1 MYITVM
7 DILKLSNVIIFIGYL
22 LCITLSTEESVD
34 EIDQHIYL
42 KVPHGV
48 AVQYQYPMRAGYS
61 PGTLGSE
68 HSAII
73 IPPESSRKSQLTF
86 LYHESIDEYKKL
98 RNYDENR
105 IKDFHYKYYDSLIKI
120 HKLKLKADEKN
131 KKFYNYLILEL
142 SNARLQY
149 MMYYCTARL
158 EFTKRLDNTNVSYNI
173 IQIANSADNNISNN
187 HSTKRKDPLISQ
199 YDIHQFCPKACAH
212 REGLGF
218 NEKHRAELDRYSSL
232 CNSPSNLMTTLS
244 QRCIEQDYLGL
255 VHLQSFKCECP
266 KDFIWK
272 EQLKACYLPYGW
284 RQRAEKVNNLI
295 SIKRNDLFKYTI
307 ENKCSRIGTKFILP
321 IEVNI
326 KNSSQSNR
334 NILYHTERCICKDEY
349 FGTYCDQQ
357 KDPCKMP
364 VGNVIMGDIACR
376 VADGNKCIPSKEF
389 GTYTCQCI
397 RGYKKLV
404 NTTLL
409 PRERASDN
417 CLIRVDPCILEP
429 CKHGICVMSDH
440 GSVEEEKAKL
450 KGISFTWFENKP
462 RLIARCICD
471 DGWRGERC
479 SLPVS
484 KNIWSLWSPWSFCV
498 PSCQS
503 SFTQVPPNHFPE
515 KWEYGV
521 GTRRWGMRQRSRYRD
536 CLSKASDCDE
546 EIHRTAGYRRF
557 VNRNE
562 VIWRQYE
569 HRGCRPRPC
578 DRHLYLA
585 SGLQATQK
593 SRLSS
598 KAEEI
603 FYQSH
608 TVLIWTMLTFTF
620 VFAIFAFIATLV
632 IKMFSERIYRVNA

>member
-244 QRCIEQDYLGL
+244 QRCIEQDYQDLFEILYMMFSQYLTGKSVFRYDFPCL
-255 VHLQSFKCECP
+255 WISTSSSFKCECP

-321 IEVNI
+321 IKVNI

-429 CKHGICVMSDH
+429 CKHGICVMTLFI
-440 GSVEEEKAKL
+440 KL
-450 KGISFTWFENKP
+450 II
-462 RLIARCICD
+462 L
-471 DGWRGERC
+471 
-479 SLPVS
+479 
-484 KNIWSLWSPWSFCV
+484 
-498 PSCQS
+498 
-503 SFTQVPPNHFPE
+503 
-515 KWEYGV
+515 
-521 GTRRWGMRQRSRYRD
+521 
-536 CLSKASDCDE
+536 KASDTGIYFCENLYSYDPYE
-546 EIHRTAGYRRF
+546 NAGLCSRT
-557 VNRNE
+557 RN
-562 VIWRQYE
+562 
-569 HRGCRPRPC
+569 
-578 DRHLYLA
+578 
-585 SGLQATQK
+585 
-593 SRLSS
+593 
-598 KAEEI
+598 
-603 FYQSH
+603 
-608 TVLIWTMLTFTF
+608 LIIMKLDFNIPT
-620 VFAIFAFIATLV
+620 
-632 IKMFSERIYRVNA
+632 